1 MERDER
7 LKVIQIV
14 GNAGIGGVAAFLLN
28 YFRHTDISKYRFDF
42 VTYGKCGFDEK
53 VHEIDPTSKIFYIP
67 SFSRHP
73 LRAMRAL
80 KKIYRSEDY
89 AAVHSHMT
97 TLSAFALPPA
107 AGARIPVRICH
118 SHSAFD
124 KNSDHYLFKK
134 LLRPFAAK
142 KATALAACSRHAA
155 ENLFGKR
162 ADEAVIL
169 PNAIPAEKFYC
180 SQAEHELRKAEFG
193 FTGRTALFVGR
204 FVYQKNLFFLLEAFA
219 LARKKREMTLVL
231 VGGGADEEGLR
242 KRAKEL
248 GAEESVRFVPPCDPA
263 PYYKAADVF
272 ALPSRYE
279 GLGMVAVEA
288 QAAGLPCLLS
298 DVVPAEAGTSGA
310 CRFLPAQTHS
320 DAEAWAE
327 ALAKD
332 SPRTQNA
339 REAIEN
345 AGYDIA
351 KEAHRLTDLY
361 DLLLRNGQ

>member
-1 MERDER
+1 M
-7 LKVIQIV
+7 
-14 GNAGIGGVAAFLLN
+14 
-28 YFRHTDISKYRFDF
+28 
-42 VTYGKCGFDEK
+42 
-53 VHEIDPTSKIFYIP
+53 
-67 SFSRHP
+67 
-73 LRAMRAL
+73 
-80 KKIYRSEDY
+80 
-89 AAVHSHMT
+89 
-97 TLSAFALPPA
+97 
-107 AGARIPVRICH
+107 
-118 SHSAFD
+118 
-124 KNSDHYLFKK
+124 
-134 LLRPFAAK
+134 
-142 KATALAACSRHAA
+142 
-155 ENLFGKR
+155 
-162 ADEAVIL
+162 
-169 PNAIPAEKFYC
+169 
-180 SQAEHELRKAEFG
+180 
-193 FTGRTALFVGR
+193 
-204 FVYQKNLFFLLEAFA
+204 
-219 LARKKREMTLVL
+219 
-231 VGGGADEEGLR
+231 
-242 KRAKEL
+242 
-248 GAEESVRFVPPCDPA
+248 RFVPPCDPA